1 MWHAAIVSAAG
12 TDSKALGDQQLTKK
26 GVPIIV
32 DSCVAFV
39 TQYGE
44 LTHQEDQNLSRT
56 APPWRRPRGRLTI
69 RSAATLLR
77 FSLPRPVPGGR
88 LPEAGGP

>member
-1 MWHAAIVSAAG
+1 MDFSVWHAAIMSAAG
-12 TDSKALGDQQLTKK
+12 TDSKALGDQQLTKN

-44 LTHQEDQNLSRT
+44 QREQKDK
-56 APPWRRPRGRLTI
+56 GEG
-69 RSAATLLR
+69 
-77 FSLPRPVPGGR
+77 V
-88 LPEAGGP
+88 